1 MGREAR
7 ELPSAVLKG
16 VHGLSMSGLLRESA
30 GAGESLE
37 SSPEI
42 ADFGE
47 HLDLLAREAGVD
59 ERLGNGEGAVG
70 VAGDGIL
77 AESSGGIAIDGR
89 IDGVEAFAMSIEED
103 DGDSLAHQ
111 LMEERHGETGLS
123 HTDHPL
129 QTEQR
134 DLLNLAGR
142 PMANHH
148 PPVLQVRR
156 YLSAIQVQRLHRA
169 RCSLI

>member
-1 MGREAR
+1 
-7 ELPSAVLKG
+7 
-16 VHGLSMSGLLRESA
+16 MSGLLRESA

-42 ADFGE
+42 ADFGVE
-47 HLDLLAREAGVD
+47 
-59 ERLGNGEGAVG
+59 ERLGDREGAVG

-77 AESSGGIAIDGR
+77 AESSGGIAVDGR

-103 DGDSLAHQ
+103 DGDILAHQ
-111 LMEERHGETGLS
+111 LMEERHGEMGVS

-148 PPVLQVRR
+148 PPVLQTR
-156 YLSAIQVQRLHRA
+156 LFLPAIQVPASSPCQMLLDTVLKIHKISRKKLEFLGILGILEA
-169 RCSLI
+169 LAFSL